1 METVYFES
9 FTYILISFLILK
21 LFYSK
26 RVVSIISPVDM
37 YILFFTIVIVLNSLY
52 TYYPKALKFDMY
64 NLDTFNKRDFN
75 KQLNVFLRMIT
86 LFLTGVF
93 IYILRKKKYLRLSS
107 QKIEIINI
115 KNISINHEIVKK
127 AMIILLCICC
137 ALVLLDYKLDF
148 FYRLNYIP
156 QKSSFLKSIYTIL
169 LIVLSLLASISFKK
183 SKISAIVTISIVLL
197 IGIGLGSRMATVN
210 LAVFVFT
217 YSFMLKSKKTKIK
230 YFFVWIPIIILFF
243 GYNIALRVESNVHGL
258 IPYLKILI
266 NKPNVIFK
274 NTMFN
279 IYYTFIFGF
288 VATSETIKLYHENI
302 NNLLTCINPLPGNLT
317 NWYLFSQ
324 KMRINIY
331 APFTAIG
338 ELAKYP
344 IFSFFYY
351 IFLGYYFS
359 LCDFY
364 IKTSIIAKK
373 YFVPAIIII
382 LLYLY
387 IMFSFEYNL
396 RSSIRYIYYSS
407 LILFLSKIK
416 INGKN

>member
-1 METVYFES
+1 MGTEFFYS
-9 FTYILISFLILK
+9 FIYILISLLILK
-21 LFYSK
+21 VFYNK
-26 RVVSIISPVDM
+26 RIFSVVSPIDI
-37 YILFFTIVIVLNSLY
+37 YILFFTIVIILNCLY
-52 TYYPKALKFDMY
+52 IYYPKQLKFDMY
-64 NLDTFNKRDFN
+64 NLDTLNRNYFN

-86 LFLTGVF
+86 LFLIGVF
-93 IYILRKKKYLRLSS
+93 IYIIRRKNYLSLSA

-115 KNISINHEIVKK
+115 KSRAINYDIVKK
-127 AMIILLCICC
+127 TMIILSYTCCI
-137 ALVLLDYKLDF
+137 LVIIDYKLEF

-169 LIVLSLLASISFKK
+169 LIVLSLLAAISFKK
-183 SKISAIVTISIVLL
+183 NKISSIITIALVLL

-210 LAVFVFT
+210 LIVFVLT
-217 YSFMLKSKKTKIK
+217 YSFWLKDKKAKIK
-230 YFFVWIPIIILFF
+230 YFFVWIPIIIIFF
-243 GYNIALRVESNVHGL
+243 GYNIAIRIESTNHGL
-258 IPYLKILI
+258 FPYLSVLI
-266 NKPNVIFK
+266 DKPDVIFK
-274 NTMFN
+274 NTLFN

-288 VATSETIKLYHENI
+288 VATSETIKLNHANI
-302 NNLLTCINPLPGNLT
+302 SNLLTCINPLPGSFT

-324 KMRINIY
+324 KMRLNIY

-344 IFSFFYY
+344 VFSFFYY

-359 LCDFY
+359 LCDYY
-364 IKTSIIAKK
+364 IKVSIIAKK
-373 YFVPAIIII
+373 YFAPAVIII
-382 LLYLY
+382 LLYLF

-416 INGKN
+416 INAKS

>member
-1 METVYFES
+1 MGTEYFYS
-9 FTYILISFLILK
+9 FVYILISLLILK
-21 LFYSK
+21 LLYHK
-26 RVVSIISPVDM
+26 RTISIVSPVDI
-37 YILFFTIVIVLNSLY
+37 YILFFSIVIILNCLY
-52 TYYPKALKFDMY
+52 IYYPKDEKFDMY
-64 NLDTFNKRDFN
+64 NLDTLNKNYFN

-93 IYILRKKKYLRLSS
+93 IYILRKKNYLRLST

-115 KNISINHEIVKK
+115 KNRSINYAIIKK
-127 AMIILLCICC
+127 VMIILLYTCCI
-137 ALVLLDYKLDF
+137 LVVFDYKLDF

-169 LIVLSLLASISFKK
+169 LIILSILAAISYKK
-183 SKISAIVTISIVLL
+183 SKISAIITVTTVLL
-197 IGIGLGSRMATVN
+197 IGIGLGSRMATIN
-210 LAVFVFT
+210 LIVFVLT
-217 YSFMLKSKKTKIK
+217 YSFMLKDKRAKIK
-230 YFFVWIPIIILFF
+230 YFFVWIPIVIIFF
-243 GYNIALRVESNVHGL
+243 GYNIAIRLESINHGL
-258 IPYLKILI
+258 IPYLSVLI
-266 NKPNVIFK
+266 DKPDVIFK
-274 NTMFN
+274 NTLFN

-302 NNLLTCINPLPGNLT
+302 NNLLTCINPLPGSLT

-324 KMRINIY
+324 KMRLNIY
-331 APFTAIG
+331 APYTAIG
-338 ELAKYP
+338 ELAKFP

-359 LCDFY
+359 VCDFF
-364 IKTSIIAKK
+364 IKTSFILKK
-373 YFVPAIIII
+373 YFAPAIIII
-382 LLYLY
+382 LLYLF

-416 INGKN
+416 INGKS

>member
-1 METVYFES
+1 METEYFYS
-9 FTYILISFLILK
+9 FIYILISSLILK
-21 LFYSK
+21 FFYNK
-26 RVVSIISPVDM
+26 RIISIISPVDM
-37 YILFFTIVIVLNSLY
+37 YVLFFTIVIILNCLY
-52 TYYPKALKFDMY
+52 IYYPKNERFDIY
-64 NLDTFNKRDFN
+64 NLDVLNEKNFN
-75 KQLNVFLRMIT
+75 KQLNVFLRMTT
-86 LFLTGVF
+86 LFLIGVF
-93 IYILRKKKYLRLSS
+93 IYVLRKKNYQRLYS
-107 QKIEIINI
+107 QKIEIINF
-115 KNISINHEIVKK
+115 KKLSINHNVLKK
-127 AMIILLCICC
+127 AMIILLYICC
-137 ALVLLDYKLDF
+137 ILVAFDYKLDF

-156 QKSSFLKSIYTIL
+156 QKSSILKSIYTIL
-169 LIVLSLLASISFKK
+169 LIILSLMSSISFKK
-183 SKISAIVTISIVLL
+183 NRFLALTTIIIVLL
-197 IGIGLGSRMATVN
+197 IGIGLGSRMATIN
-210 LAVFVFT
+210 LIVFVLT
-217 YSFMLKSKKTKIK
+217 YSFMLEDKKTKIK
-230 YFFVWIPIIILFF
+230 YFFVWIPIIIIFF
-243 GYNIALRVESNVHGL
+243 GYNIALRLESNTHGL
-258 IPYLKILI
+258 IPYLNILI
-266 NKPNVIFK
+266 NRPYVIFK
-274 NTMFN
+274 NTLFN

-331 APFTAIG
+331 APYTAIG

-364 IKTSIIAKK
+364 IKTCVIAKK
-373 YFVPAIIII
+373 HFAPAIIII
-382 LLYLY
+382 LLYLF

-416 INGKN
+416 INGKR

>member
-1 METVYFES
+1 METEYFYS
-9 FTYILISFLILK
+9 FIYILISSLILK
-21 LFYSK
+21 FFYNK
-26 RVVSIISPVDM
+26 RIISIISPVDM
-37 YILFFTIVIVLNSLY
+37 YVLFFTIVIILNCLY
-52 TYYPKALKFDMY
+52 IYYPKNERFDIY
-64 NLDTFNKRDFN
+64 NLDVLNEKNFN
-75 KQLNVFLRMIT
+75 KQLNVFLRMTT
-86 LFLTGVF
+86 LFLIGVF
-93 IYILRKKKYLRLSS
+93 IYVLRKKNYQRLYS
-107 QKIEIINI
+107 QKIEIINF
-115 KNISINHEIVKK
+115 KKLSINHNVLKK
-127 AMIILLCICC
+127 AMIILLYICC
-137 ALVLLDYKLDF
+137 ILVAFDYKLDF

-156 QKSSFLKSIYTIL
+156 QKSSILKSIYTIL
-169 LIVLSLLASISFKK
+169 LIILSLMSSISFKK
-183 SKISAIVTISIVLL
+183 NKFLALTTIIIVLL
-197 IGIGLGSRMATVN
+197 IGIGLGSRMATIN
-210 LAVFVFT
+210 LIVFVLT
-217 YSFMLKSKKTKIK
+217 YSFMLEDKKTKIK
-230 YFFVWIPIIILFF
+230 YFFVWIPIIIIFF
-243 GYNIALRVESNVHGL
+243 GYNIALRLESNTHGL
-258 IPYLKILI
+258 IPYLNILI
-266 NKPNVIFK
+266 NRPYVIFK
-274 NTMFN
+274 NTLFN

-331 APFTAIG
+331 APYTAIG

-364 IKTSIIAKK
+364 IKTCVIAKK
-373 YFVPAIIII
+373 HFAPAIIII
-382 LLYLY
+382 LLYLF

-416 INGKN
+416 INGKR